1 MSAKSSTKSIAI
13 LADKSALN
21 MYTLATIRHLCS
33 IFGVAEAGADEADV
47 LWVSISDPDDIKV
60 LWDARKI
67 ANGRPVIMGGF
78 EAWFGVPYL
87 AWADAVVVGE
97 GVEFIRTWG
106 EQGMDAALDL
116 PCVLTMDR
124 YKRGIEVLPSYD
136 VGYLDMPIV
145 KVGGK
150 VRYYFL
156 AGRGCKGKCSFC
168 ATSWVQPHSKCPDRK
183 IRRVV
188 KEVEDRKGKLTLIS
202 NDSDS
207 VIQSSV
213 VNAQSVRVVD
223 YLREPLRYKSSML
236 HFGIEFWDEG
246 SRAKAGK
253 PISNEDIYRLFQT
266 TAEVRQQMELFFIVG
281 YPGWSM
287 NSVEKFAENA
297 LPLGTDNSPFV
308 HVKCTYLDPCP
319 HTPLAEQPVNPEW
332 CNIPEVFAEMNSRN
346 KRIRVFPTRSAGRS
360 AWRTALHRCTPEEAL
375 ELPPEPKDTNVEE
388 SFRNFRAELDGRG
401 LGFLLDGS
409 RKLNEAAIKT
419 RIK

>member
-116 PCVLTMDR
+116 PCVLTMER
-124 YKRGIEVLPSYD
+124 YKRGDAVIPSYE
-136 VGYLDMPIV
+136 VPYLSVPLLRLP
-145 KVGGK
+145 GK
-150 VRYYFL
+150 ERYYYL

-168 ATSWVQPHSKCPDRK
+168 ATSWTQPHTKCPDK
-183 IRRVV
+183 VIKRVV
-188 KEVEDRKGKLTLIS
+188 KYVEDRGGKLTLIS

-207 VIQSSV
+207 VERSPS

-223 YLREPLRYKSSML
+223 YLKSPERYKSSML
-236 HFGIEFWDEG
+236 HFGIEFWDER
-246 SRAKAGK
+246 SRMVNGK
-253 PISNEDIYRLFQT
+253 PIKDSDICDLFRVTKEQKQKC
-266 TAEVRQQMELFFIVG
+266 EFFFIVG
-281 YPGWSM
+281 YHGWSM
-287 NSVEKFAENA
+287 GSVSDFADRVIG
-297 LPLGTDNSPFV
+297 PTIDRSPAIYI
-308 HVKCTYLDPCP
+308 KCTYLDPCP
-319 HTPLAEQPVNPEW
+319 HTPLSDTPVSPEW
-332 CNIPEVFAEMNSRN
+332 CDIKGVFAELNSRN

-388 SFRNFRAELDGRG
+388 SFRNFRAGLDGRG

>member
-1 MSAKSSTKSIAI
+1 
-13 LADKSALN
+13 

-156 AGRGCKGKCSFC
+156 AGR
-168 ATSWVQPHSKCPDRK
+168 
-183 IRRVV
+183 
-188 KEVEDRKGKLTLIS
+188 
-202 NDSDS
+202 
-207 VIQSSV
+207 
-213 VNAQSVRVVD
+213 
-223 YLREPLRYKSSML
+223 
-236 HFGIEFWDEG
+236 
-246 SRAKAGK
+246 
-253 PISNEDIYRLFQT
+253 
-266 TAEVRQQMELFFIVG
+266 
-281 YPGWSM
+281 
-287 NSVEKFAENA
+287 
-297 LPLGTDNSPFV
+297 
-308 HVKCTYLDPCP
+308 
-319 HTPLAEQPVNPEW
+319 
-332 CNIPEVFAEMNSRN
+332 
-346 KRIRVFPTRSAGRS
+346 S

-388 SFRNFRAELDGRG
+388 SFRNFRAGLDGRG